1 MTEKELS
8 KYYNLKREVQDLEE
22 RIAEF
27 GDGVKSSKIKEVAVS
42 GSKSTK
48 SIQET
53 KVELVAL
60 LTEKRISALEQYL
73 DIERYIESVED
84 VEIRNI
90 MRYRFLDLL
99 KWEEIGE
106 KLFQDRTWIAK
117 KVRKYLNEEKK
128 AHKAH
133 D

>member
-8 KYYNLKREVQDLEE
+8 KYYNLKREVIDLEE

-27 GDGVKSSKIKEVAVS
+27 GTGVRSNQIKEVAVS
-42 GSKSTK
+42 GSRKSK

-53 KVELVAL
+53 KVELVAR

-73 DIERYIESVED
+73 EIERYIEDIED

-99 KWEEIGE
+99 KWEEISE
-106 KLFQDRTWIAK
+106 KLYLDRTTVARK
-117 KVRKYLNEEKK
+117 LRKYLNGNK
-128 AHKAH
+128 
-133 D
+133 

>member
-27 GDGVKSSKIKEVAVS
+27 GSGVKSAQIKEVSVS
-42 GSKSTK
+42 SSHSTR

-53 KVELVAL
+53 KVELVAK
-60 LTEKRISALEQYL
+60 LTEKRLSALEQYL
-73 DIERYIESVED
+73 EIERYIEDVDD

-99 KWEEIGE
+99 KWEEIAE
-106 KLFQDRTWIAK
+106 RMFQDRTTIAK
-117 KVRKYLNEEKK
+117 KVRKYLKERS
-128 AHKAH
+128 
-133 D
+133 